1 MAKENFIDIPKLVRS
16 IQRAEG
22 NPDCFQQGQE
32 PCDQLEC
39 IWRTLC
45 LKDQGD
51 SGAIE
56 PVFGGSGA
64 GAT

>member
-1 MAKENFIDIPKLVRS
+1 MAKENFIDIQKLVRS

-22 NPDCFQQGQE
+22 NPDCFQRGQE
-32 PCDQLEC
+32 VCDQLEC

-45 LKDQGD
+45 LKDQED
-51 SGAIE
+51 SGTIE
-56 PVFGGSGA
+56 PVFRGTGA